1 VKAVKSVRIVTLNLW
16 NGQREVERRMEVLVP
31 QLLALQPHIVTLQE
45 VLENPT
51 GVQQGHLIA
60 KALRGEY
67 RFGCVDA
74 ASPGGPIGN
83 AIVSRLPVSAESH
96 LTLPGPAGDHR
107 GALRCEIETAAGRL
121 SVVTTHLTWELDGP
135 HHREQQV
142 LALDE
147 FARANAGPI
156 PTIMT
161 GDFNCT
167 PEAMV
172 HQFLAGRASLQG
184 RGTYWRDCFARRHP
198 RSDGFTWSA
207 RNPYV
212 ARSVERD
219 RRVDY
224 IFIGPMKDDGPG
236 AILHSRVV
244 LDLPGGDGVFASDH
258 FGVFA
263 EIALEQVEHGV

>member
-1 VKAVKSVRIVTLNLW
+1 VKSIRIVTLNLW
-16 NGQREVERRMEVLVP
+16 NGQRGVERRMEVLVP

-60 KALRGEY
+60 EAIRGQY

-74 ASPGGPIGN
+74 ESPGGPIGN
-83 AIVSRLPVSAESH
+83 AIVSRLPVTGETRLA
-96 LTLPGPAGDHR
+96 LPGPAGDRR
-107 GALRCEIETAAGRL
+107 GALRCEVETAAGRI
-121 SVVTTHLTWELDGP
+121 SIITTHLTWELDGP
-135 HHREQQV
+135 QHREGQV

-147 FARANAGPI
+147 FARANPGPI
-156 PTIMT
+156 PTVMT

-167 PEAMV
+167 PDSLV
-172 HQFLAGRASLQG
+172 HQFLTGRASLQG
-184 RGTYWRDCFARRHP
+184 RGTYWRDCFQRRHP
-198 RSDGFTWSA
+198 HSDGFTWSA

-212 ARSVERD
+212 ARSVERN

-236 AILHSRVV
+236 AVLHARVV
-244 LDLPGGDGVFASDH
+244 LDLPGGDGIFPSDH
-258 FGVFA
+258 FGVFT
-263 EIALEQVEHGV
+263 EIALEQVENGV